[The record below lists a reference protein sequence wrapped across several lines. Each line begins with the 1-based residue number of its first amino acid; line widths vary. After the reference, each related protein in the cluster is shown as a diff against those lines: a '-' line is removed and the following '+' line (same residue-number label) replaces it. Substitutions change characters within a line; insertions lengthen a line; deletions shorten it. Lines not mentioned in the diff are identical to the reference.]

1 MADVQG
7 PSPALDLDV
16 PYGEMLML
24 VGPSGCGKTTL
35 VSIVAGTLEPLA
47 GDVVV
52 LGRDLV
58 AMRKAAKVRVRRDN
72 VGFVFQSYNLL
83 PA

>member
-1 MADVQG
+1 
-7 PSPALDLDV
+7 
-16 PYGEMLML
+16 
-24 VGPSGCGKTTL
+24 
-35 VSIVAGTLEPLA
+35 LA
-47 GDVVV
+47 GDVVF

-58 AMRKAAKVRVRRDN
+58 AMRKAAKVRFRRDN